1 MNEKNKL
8 TQLSELGEFLII
20 DKLTANNKT
29 VNNSTIKSVGDDAAI
44 IKYAEDFHTVIS
56 NDLLVEGV
64 HFDLSYAPLKYV
76 GYKAVVVNL
85 SDIYSMNAIPEQILV
100 SIAVSN
106 RFTFEALE
114 ELYKGIYEA
123 CQAYNVDLIG
133 GDTTSSKMG
142 MTISITAIG
151 KAKKEKIT
159 YRNGAKN
166 GDIICVSGNLGA
178 AYMGLHVLEREK
190 QIAIDTNTQPD
201 WTEKDYILK
210 RQLHPEARRDIIEF
224 FHKWDILPTSMMDI
238 SDGLSSEILHI
249 CNQSKCGA
257 KIYEDQLPIDK
268 QTYDSA
274 NEMNLIPATVA
285 MNGGEDYELLF
296 TINSKDAEKIKDN
309 KQITIIGEITD
320 KLDEVD
326 LIAVDGTPVQ
336 ITAQGWNAL
345 LNENKNQV

>member
-8 TQLSELGEFLII
+8 TQLSELGEFLLI
-20 DKLTANNKT
+20 DKLTSKNKT
-29 VNNSTIKSVGDDAAI
+29 LNKSTIKTIGDDAAV
-44 IKYAEDFHTVIS
+44 IKYSDEFQTVVS
-56 NDLLVEGV
+56 NDVLIEGV

-106 RFTFEALE
+106 RFSFEALD

-123 CQAYNVDLIG
+123 CEVYNVDLVG
-133 GDTTSSKMG
+133 GDTTSSKIG
-142 MTISITAIG
+142 MMISITALG
-151 KAKKEKIT
+151 KVKNEKLT
-159 YRNGAKN
+159 FRNGAKP
-166 GDIICVSGNLGA
+166 GDIVCVSGNLGA
-178 AYMGLHVLEREK
+178 AYTGLQVLERERK
-190 QIAIDTNTQPD
+190 IALETNTDPD
-201 WTEKDYILK
+201 WKNKDYILQ
-210 RQLHPEARRDIIEF
+210 RQLRPEARRDIVEY
-224 FHKWDILPTSMMDI
+224 FHKWDILPTSMMDV

-257 KIYEDQLPIDK
+257 KIYEEQLPIDQ
-268 QTYDSA
+268 QTYEVA

-296 TINSKDAEKIKDN
+296 TINPEDESKIKDN

-320 KLDEVD
+320 NLEEID

-345 LNENKNQV
+345 LT

>member
-8 TQLSELGEFLII
+8 TQLSELGEFLLI
-20 DKLTANNKT
+20 DKLTSKNKT
-29 VNNSTIKSVGDDAAI
+29 VNSSTKKSIGDDAAV
-44 IKYAEDFHTVIS
+44 IKYSEDYQTVMT
-56 NDLLVEGV
+56 NDILVEGI

-100 SIAVSN
+100 SVAVSS
-106 RFTFEALE
+106 RFSYEALE

-123 CQAYNVDLIG
+123 CENYKVDLVG
-133 GDTTSSKMG
+133 GDTTSSKLGIM
-142 MTISITAIG
+142 ISITAAG
-151 KAKKEKIT
+151 KAKKEKLT
-159 YRNGAKN
+159 YRDGAKPGN
-166 GDIICVSGNLGA
+166 IICVSGNLGA
-178 AYMGLHVLEREK
+178 AYMGLQVLEREK
-190 QIAIDTNTQPD
+190 KVALETETNPD
-201 WTEKDYILK
+201 WKGKDYILQ
-210 RQLHPEARRDIIEF
+210 RQLRPEARRDMVEF

-257 KIYEDQLPIDK
+257 KIYEDQLPIDQ
-268 QTYDSA
+268 QTYENA

-296 TINSKDAEKIKDN
+296 TLNEKDRSKIEKN
-309 KQITIIGEITD
+309 KEITIIGEITD
-320 KLDEVD
+320 AKHEID
-326 LIAVDGTPVQ
+326 LIAIDGTHVQ

-345 LNENKNQV
+345 LKD

>member
-8 TQLSELGEFLII
+8 TQLSELGEFMII

-29 VNNSTIKSVGDDAAI
+29 VNSSTKKSIGDDAAI
-44 IKYAEDFHTVIS
+44 IKYAEDFQTVIS
-56 NDLLVEGV
+56 NDLLIEGI

-106 RFTFEALE
+106 RFSYEALE
-114 ELYKGIYEA
+114 ELYTGIYEA
-123 CQAYNVDLIG
+123 CEAYNVDLIG

-142 MTISITAIG
+142 MMISITAVG
-151 KAKKEKIT
+151 KAKKERIT
-159 YRNGAKN
+159 YRNGAKS

-178 AYMGLHVLEREK
+178 AYMGLHILEREK
-190 QIAIDTNTQPD
+190 KIAIETNTNPD
-201 WTEKDYILK
+201 WSEKEYILH
-210 RQLHPEARRDIIEF
+210 RQLRPEARRDIVEY

-268 QTYDSA
+268 QTYNAA

-296 TINSKDAEKIKDN
+296 TLNPNDANKLKDN
-309 KQITIIGEITD
+309 NQITIIGEITD
-320 KLDEVD
+320 KLDEID

-345 LNENKNQV
+345 LTQK